1 MAPNWGGWSIDKKLY
16 DFIRQV
22 LPDSSTI
29 LELGSGWTTGELAK
43 HYKMYSVENDIK
55 FVGQYES
62 TYIHAPLKR
71 HEVIENLPYTKW
83 YDPELL
89 KNGLKGIKY
98 DLLLIDGP
106 HKTRSG
112 IVKYMRYFD
121 PSVIWLFDDT
131 QRPADAMVADS
142 IAATL
147 GVPCDT
153 YRGSDEKTF
162 TVLNSPPLADSNDED
177 SNR

>member
-1 MAPNWGGWSIDKKLY
+1 MEPNWGGWSIDKKLY

-22 LPDSSTI
+22 LPDGSTI

-43 HYKMYSVENDIK
+43 NYKMYSVENDIRYLDK
-55 FVGQYES
+55 YET
-62 TYIHAPLKR
+62 TYIFAPSKK

-89 KNGLKGIKY
+89 KSGLKGIEY

-112 IVKYMRYFD
+112 FVKYMSYFD
-121 PSVIWLFDDT
+121 PSAIWLFDDT
-131 QRPADAMVADS
+131 QRPADAMVADFT
-142 IAATL
+142 AAKL
-147 GVPCDT
+147 GAPCAT
-153 YRGSDEKTF
+153 YKGSDEKTF
-162 TVLNSPPLADSNDED
+162 TVINSPLLADSNDED
-177 SNR
+177 GDS